1 MKNIISRTAAATKRL
16 AKDEDGSAI
25 MEYGLLAG
33 LIAVVA
39 IGAVTTMG
47 SQLKTVFTN
56 IGTALTTATGN
67 MKAS

>member
-1 MKNIISRTAAATKRL
+1 MKNIINRIAAATKRL
-16 AKDEDGSAI
+16 AKDENGSAM

-39 IGAVTTMG
+39 IGAATTLG
-47 SQLKTVFTN
+47 SNLKTVFTN
-56 IGTALTTATGN
+56 IGTALSTATAN

>member
-1 MKNIISRTAAATKRL
+1 MKNIINRTAAATKRL

-67 MKAS
+67 MTAS

>member
-16 AKDEDGSAI
+16 VKDEDGSAI

>member
-1 MKNIISRTAAATKRL
+1 MKNIISCTAAATKRL
-16 AKDEDGSAI
+16 VKDEDGSAI

>member
-1 MKNIISRTAAATKRL
+1 MKQIINRTAAATKRL
-16 AKDEDGSAI
+16 VKDEDGSAI

-47 SQLKTVFTN
+47 TQLKTVFTN

>member
-1 MKNIISRTAAATKRL
+1 MKNIINRTAAATKRL

-56 IGTALTTATGN
+56 IGIALTTATGN

>member
-1 MKNIISRTAAATKRL
+1 MKNIINRTAAATKRL
-16 AKDEDGSAI
+16 VKDEDGSAI

-56 IGTALTTATGN
+56 IGGALTTATGN

>member
-1 MKNIISRTAAATKRL
+1 MKNIINRTAAATKRL
-16 AKDEDGSAI
+16 VKDEDGSAI

>member
-1 MKNIISRTAAATKRL
+1 MKNIINRTAAATKRL